1 MKFTLGALKAGR
13 TPSVLGTCPEDTRIV
28 QWANSA
34 QERLLNCGRW
44 WGTVVRAKFCVSDGC
59 LVWPREV
66 ATIERINLCG
76 TPISSNNLWY
86 EFTQYVNPYCEDCC
100 WRTDPRLVD
109 LSNTPTV
116 NEIDAGKKVVAL
128 ATHADDVGKYIIV
141 QGTDENNAWVR
152 TADGTEEIDGE
163 KIALALTPT
172 VNEIDAGKKVVALA
186 THADDV
192 GKYIIVQG
200 TDENNAW
207 VRTADGTDVIDGEK
221 IALALTPGTVS
232 TTTFNTITGI
242 DKDVTDYD
250 VLLYQYD
257 STTATT
263 EQLLGRYQPN
273 EEYPDYRRS
282 AVRNIA
288 NGCCT
293 QEDCDNPVYTIEAI
307 CSLQH
312 VPVSGDGDWF
322 IIQNQSALQ
331 LAMQAE
337 KLEED
342 DKDTEAEFKFK
353 KAIRELQRQ
362 SEKYTPSTNARIITT
377 GFGTAHPVKLFG
389 GFI

>member
-1 MKFTLGALKAGR
+1 MKFTLGTLKAGR
-13 TPSVLGTCPEDTRIV
+13 TPSVLGVCSDDARLV
-28 QWANSA
+28 QWANAA
-34 QERLLNCGRW
+34 QERLMNCGRW

-76 TPISSNNLWY
+76 TPIGSHNLWY
-86 EFTQYVNPYCEDCC
+86 EFTEYVNPYCEDCC
-100 WRTDPRLVD
+100 WRTDPRLVA

-116 NEIDAGKKVVAL
+116 NELDAGKNVIAL

-141 QGTDENNAWVR
+141 QGTD
-152 TADGTEEIDGE
+152 D
-163 KIALALTPT
+163 
-172 VNEIDAGKKVVALA
+172 
-186 THADDV
+186 
-192 GKYIIVQG
+192 
-200 TDENNAW
+200 NNAW

-221 IALALTPGTVS
+221 ILLSLTPGTAS
-232 TTTFNTITGI
+232 TTTFNTITGVQKE
-242 DKDVTDYD
+242 DTDYD

-257 STTATT
+257 ADTGET

-273 EEYPDYRRS
+273 EEFPDYRKS
-282 AVRNIA
+282 AMRNIG
-288 NGCCT
+288 NGCCI

-312 VPVSGDGDWF
+312 VPVSADGDWF
-322 IIQNQSALQ
+322 IIQNQPALQ
-331 LAMQAE
+331 LAMQAI

-342 DKDTEAEFKFK
+342 DKDDEAEIKFK

-377 GFGTAHPVKLFG
+377 GFGSAHPVKLFG